1 MFQAT
6 VKGERAEVVWVN
18 RHGDGGRSI
27 RIGTSTDD
35 VRRRNLSGVLT
46 LVHRN
51 RALSRADITRR
62 TGLSRSTTKD
72 LVEELVTHGLVEESL
87 ASAAPQVGRP
97 SAIVRPTNRML
108 CVAANPDVDG
118 ITLGLVGMGG
128 TVLNMSRYPTAGAAS
143 VQETV
148 SIAASA
154 ISQMRQDLSDDQQL
168 IGIGVAVPG
177 LVRASDSTVRL
188 APHLEWHDEE
198 IGQLLS
204 AATGL
209 PVSAANDA
217 NAGAIAEHLFGDH
230 LNADHMIYVNGGA
243 GGIGAGFVVGGTL
256 LEGAAGY
263 AGELGHTYVG
273 GMANCHCG
281 STGCLETEVNQ
292 LQLPEMSE
300 YVDDAHKRDS
310 STPQAPPTAAV
321 IAAFERQARYLGI
334 ALGNSI
340 NMLNPELV
348 VLGGF
353 LRGIPELAGQV
364 LREEVARH
372 SMRSPLDLVRIVP
385 ASLGSRTL
393 MIGAAERAFASLL
406 ADPAPT

>member
-1 MFQAT
+1 MN
-6 VKGERAEVVWVN
+6 GHSEN
-18 RHGDGGRSI
+18 GRPT

-72 LVEELVTHGLVEESL
+72 LVEELVAHGLVEESL
-87 ASAAPQVGRP
+87 AAAASQVGRP
-97 SAIVRPTNRML
+97 SAIVRPTDRML
-108 CVAANPDVDG
+108 CVAVNPDVDA
-118 ITLGLVGMGG
+118 ITIGLVGMGG
-128 TVLNMSRYPTAGAAS
+128 NVLEMSRHPTAGAAS
-143 VQETV
+143 AHKTV
-148 SIAASA
+148 SITAAA
-154 ISQMRQDLSDDQQL
+154 IDHMRLRLSDKQRL
-168 IGIGVAVPG
+168 IAIGVAVPG

-204 AATGL
+204 AATEL
-209 PVSAANDA
+209 PVLAANDA
-217 NAGAIAEHLFGDH
+217 NAGAIAEHVFGNH
-230 LNADHMIYVNGGA
+230 VNADHMIYVNGGA

-256 LEGAAGY
+256 LEGASGY
-263 AGELGHTYVG
+263 AGELGHTFVG

-292 LQLPEMSE
+292 LQLTEVLGFADDVPPRPPSEPPELPS
-300 YVDDAHKRDS
+300 A
-310 STPQAPPTAAV
+310 AAV
-321 IAAFERQARYLGI
+321 AAIERQARYLAI

-353 LRGIPELAGQV
+353 LRWMPEGAGQV
-364 LREEVARH
+364 LRREVARH

-393 MIGAAERAFASLL
+393 MIGAAERAFAPLL
-406 ADPAPT
+406 ADPAP